1 MKKVKILLAAMGVA
15 LMAMFA
21 LAPAAQAQEL
31 ASLQADPLFVAAA
44 GEQTFTVTGS
54 GWPANGTVAVLPCE
68 GATNYEEAAANG
80 AAACDTGA
88 LTIVQSDG
96 DGNISV
102 EWTYNVPAAGMCIG
116 AGTLDSSHVGTF
128 CVGVG
133 APILPNTGSES
144 TMIAIIGAA
153 VLAGGAMIVLSTRRR
168 SYVS

>member
-68 GATNYEEAAANG
+68 GSTNYEEAAANG

-96 DGNISV
+96 DGNLSV
-102 EWTYNVPAAGMCIG
+102 EWTYNVPAAGMC
-116 AGTLDSSHVGTF
+116 
-128 CVGVG
+128 
-133 APILPNTGSES
+133 
-144 TMIAIIGAA
+144 
-153 VLAGGAMIVLSTRRR
+153 
-168 SYVS
+168 VSGQVP